1 MGARLMSAKVAWM
14 VVFLAS
20 ATAVSP
26 SHCAEPDVS
35 VATRALNADL
45 LAHDSATEV
54 LGRWCASHRLAD
66 PPVIRAER
74 DMGVDKPADG
84 EIRALLR
91 LRANEPVR
99 YRRVR
104 LVCGSHIL
112 SNADNWYVP
121 DRLTQDMN
129 RQLDQSDTP
138 FGLVVK
144 PLGYHRVRLA
154 ATVLLGRDG
163 QPRGEQGVLQH
174 RALLVS
180 ATGLPFSLVAETY
193 TSDAVILSPPDR

>member
-1 MGARLMSAKVAWM
+1 MGAPLMSAKVAWM
-14 VVFLAS
+14 VVCLAS
-20 ATAVSP
+20 AAAASA
-26 SHCAEPDVS
+26 SHGAERDAS
-35 VATRALNADL
+35 AQTRALNADL

-54 LGRWCASHRLAD
+54 LGRWCAARRLAD
-66 PPVIRAER
+66 PPVIRAQR
-74 DMGVDKPADG
+74 DMGVDKPVDR

-104 LVCGSHIL
+104 LVCGSHVL

-129 RQLDQSDTP
+129 RQLDQTDTP

-144 PLGYHRVRLA
+144 PLAYHRVRLA
-154 ATVLLGRDG
+154 STLLLDRNGH
-163 QPRGEQGVLQH
+163 PRGEQGVLRH
-174 RALLVS
+174 RALLVT

-193 TSDAVILSPPDR
+193 TSDAVILSRPDR